1 MKSKKIKSMIIA
13 IVFIIITTITS
24 HSFADVGSFESYDS
38 GSSWSSSSSDYGS
51 SSWSSSDY
59 DSPSWSSSDYGSSKS
74 SSNYGKGSSFGDF
87 LGEMI
92 TFAILIAILIYIAK
106 KSKRNPPYM
115 SKQQG
120 INTPNVTFY
129 ENEEDIANKI
139 KAIDANFNRE
149 EFLAWSKDVFVK
161 LQMAWTKRDWE
172 EIRLYETNELFE
184 QHKTQLQEYI
194 NNGTINVMDRI
205 CVNYAK
211 LNKFYQTSD
220 KDILKIALNSS
231 MVDYIKDEKT
241 GNVLKGNTETR
252 LTHTYILTFVR
263 KRGVLTQ
270 AGGPKVASAN
280 CPNCGAPTKVALAGK
295 CEYCGSLIKIEDH
308 GWVLS
313 NLERM

>member
-59 DSPSWSSSDYGSSKS
+59 DSPSWSSSDYGSSRS
-74 SSNYGKGSSFGDF
+74 SSNYGKGSSFEEF
-87 LGEMI
+87 LSAMI

-106 KSKRNPPYM
+106 KSKGNPPYM

-120 INTPNVTFY
+120 INTPNVTDLEREKQVEAKIKEVDPMF
-129 ENEEDIANKI
+129 NKEEFIANAKS
-139 KAIDANFNRE
+139 
-149 EFLAWSKDVFVK
+149 LFVK
-161 LQMAWTKRDWE
+161 LQQAWTDRDWSV
-172 EIRLYETNELFE
+172 IRVFETNELFE
-184 QHKTQLQEYI
+184 QHKNQLQGYI

>member
-51 SSWSSSDY
+51 SSWSSSD
-59 DSPSWSSSDYGSSKS
+59 SGSSWSDHDYGRGSYSH
-74 SSNYGKGSSFGDF
+74 SNGSSEWDF
-87 LGEMI
+87 FDLFVAVIILMIVLYI
-92 TFAILIAILIYIAK
+92 TFRKGKSDQKYQRPVIHKDKDYIGYVDEIAIENQI
-106 KSKRNPPYM
+106 KS
-115 SKQQG
+115 
-120 INTPNVTFY
+120 
-129 ENEEDIANKI
+129 
-139 KAIDANFNRE
+139 IDANFNRE

-184 QHKTQLQEYI
+184 QHKTQLQGYI
-194 NNGTINVMDRI
+194 NNGTIYVMDRI

-211 LNKFYQTSD
+211 LNIFYQTSD

-280 CPNCGAPTKVALAGK
+280 CPICGAPTKVALAGK
-295 CEYCGSLIKIEDH
+295 CEYCGSLVKIEDH

>member
-1 MKSKKIKSMIIA
+1 MKSKKIKNAILAMI
-13 IVFIIITTITS
+13 FIIITTIAT
-24 HSFADVGSFESYDS
+24 HSMADVGSFESYDS
-38 GSSWSSSSSDYGS
+38 GGSSWSSGSSSHSWSSSSYGS
-51 SSWSSSDY
+51 SYSYGDDDFAFSWI
-59 DSPSWSSSDYGSSKS
+59 GATIFIIIIVAIVFS
-74 SSNYGKGSSFGDF
+74 SSNK
-87 LGEMI
+87 ER
-92 TFAILIAILIYIAK
+92 
-106 KSKRNPPYM
+106 KSQNNTQRP
-115 SKQQG
+115 Q
-120 INTPNVTFY
+120 INKDMGYADEIVI
-129 ENEEDIANKI
+129 ENKI
-139 KAIDANFNRE
+139 KAIDPNFNKE
-149 EFLAWSKDVFVK
+149 EFIAWSKDVFVK
-161 LQMAWTKRDWE
+161 LQTAWTKRDWE

-184 QHKTQLQEYI
+184 QHKTQLQGYI

-313 NLERM
+313 NLEGV

>member
-1 MKSKKIKSMIIA
+1 
-13 IVFIIITTITS
+13 
-24 HSFADVGSFESYDS
+24 
-38 GSSWSSSSSDYGS
+38 
-51 SSWSSSDY
+51 
-59 DSPSWSSSDYGSSKS
+59 
-74 SSNYGKGSSFGDF
+74 
-87 LGEMI
+87 MI

-129 ENEEDIANKI
+129 ENEEDIENKI

-184 QHKTQLQEYI
+184 QHKTQSQGYI

>member
-59 DSPSWSSSDYGSSKS
+59 GSSWSDHDYGRGSYSH
-74 SSNYGKGSSFGDF
+74 SNGSSEWDF
-87 LGEMI
+87 FDLFVAVIILMIVLYI
-92 TFAILIAILIYIAK
+92 TFRKGKSDQKYQRPVIHKDKDYIGYVDEIAI
-106 KSKRNPPYM
+106 
-115 SKQQG
+115 
-120 INTPNVTFY
+120 
-129 ENEEDIANKI
+129 ENQI

-184 QHKTQLQEYI
+184 QHKTQLQGYI

-211 LNKFYQTSD
+211 LNIFYQTSD

-263 KRGVLTQ
+263 
-270 AGGPKVASAN
+270 
-280 CPNCGAPTKVALAGK
+280 
-295 CEYCGSLIKIEDH
+295 
-308 GWVLS
+308 
-313 NLERM
+313 

>member
-1 MKSKKIKSMIIA
+1 MKSKKLKNVILAII
-13 IVFIIITTITS
+13 FTIITTITT
-24 HSFADVGSFESYDS
+24 HSIADVGSFESYDS

-59 DSPSWSSSDYGSSKS
+59 GSSWSDHDYGRGSYSHSS
-74 SSNYGKGSSFGDF
+74 GSSEWDF
-87 LGEMI
+87 FDLFIAVIILMIVLYI
-92 TFAILIAILIYIAK
+92 TFRKGKSDQKYQRPVIHKDKDYIG
-106 KSKRNPPYM
+106 YVDE
-115 SKQQG
+115 
-120 INTPNVTFY
+120 IVI
-129 ENEEDIANKI
+129 ENKI
-139 KAIDANFNRE
+139 KSIDANFNKE
-149 EFLAWSKDVFVK
+149 EFISWAKDIFVQ

-184 QHKTQLQEYI
+184 QHKTQLQGYI

-211 LNKFYQTSD
+211 LNRFEQTAD
-220 KDILKIALNSS
+220 KDILSIALNSS
-231 MVDYIKDEKT
+231 MIDYIKDEKT
-241 GNVLKGNTETR
+241 GAVLKGNTENR
-252 LTHTYILTFVR
+252 LTNTYRLTFIR
-263 KRGVLTQ
+263 KKGVLTQ

-295 CEYCGSLIKIEDH
+295 CEYCGSIIKIEDH

>member
-1 MKSKKIKSMIIA
+1 MKKLKKIFIA
-13 IVFIIITTITS
+13 LLLITFISTVTIDYKTS
-24 HSFADVGSFESYDS
+24 IADVGSFESYDS

-59 DSPSWSSSDYGSSKS
+59 DSPSWSSSDYGSSRS

-92 TFAILIAILIYIAK
+92 IFAILIAILIYIAK
-106 KSKRNPPYM
+106 KSKRNPP
-115 SKQQG
+115 
-120 INTPNVTFY
+120 NVTFY
-129 ENEEDIANKI
+129 ENEEDIENKI

-184 QHKTQLQEYI
+184 QHKTQLQGYI